1 MSLQLCPTLCD
12 PVDGSPLGSS
22 VPGILQARI
31 VEWVPL
37 PSPGDLPDPGIKPG
51 SPALQ
56 VDSFYHLN
64 HQGSPLM
71 HVALVC
77 LFSLPYDTSFC
88 EYTTIYLPFDGLLG
102 CFQVLT
108 LMARN
113 RMNVLMWSTLYK
125 SSAFEHVWEFL

>member
-1 MSLQLCPTLCD
+1 M
-12 PVDGSPLGSS
+12 
-22 VPGILQARI
+22 
-31 VEWVPL
+31 EWVPL

-56 VDSFYHLN
+56 ADSFYHLN